1 MPRRLRYML
10 KFWALCCAV
19 LTFLMSVLHIML
31 SIGLPI
37 GEYVLGGEHKI
48 IPKEKR
54 YINIIFAFI
63 FLFLGLFYISTAIY
77 VPFQISKTASKI
89 IMILYSLFLAYAII
103 GNIFFTKSRKEK
115 FVMIPAS
122 CIGFVCSFFTLLLS
136 WK

>member
-10 KFWALCCAV
+10 KFWALGCAV

-77 VPFQISKTASKI
+77 VPFHVSKTASKI
-89 IMILYSLFLAYAII
+89 IMILYSLFLSYAII

-115 FVMIPAS
+115 LVMIPAS
-122 CIGFVCSFFTLLLS
+122 CMGFVCSFLRCY
-136 WK
+136 